1 MAGPGTQRRGTALIT
16 GASSGIGRAFAR
28 EFARNGFDVV
38 LVARREGP
46 LREAAA
52 QITGEF
58 GVRALPHVLDLA
70 DPAAPTTIVGLLDRG
85 GIEVDALVNNAGFGV
100 PGMLSDVDW
109 QRHADCI
116 EVMARAPTHLCYL
129 LAPGMAAR
137 RRGWI
142 VNVSSLTAFLP
153 PHAGGTLYYPVKAFM
168 LNLSLALRAE
178 VRRHGVHVTAVCPG
192 FTETGFQEAAGG
204 TVESVAFPRRLWLTA
219 ERVARAGYADVMRDR
234 AICIPGTVNRMIAL
248 AFKLMPGALGR
259 WIVRGDS

>member
-1 MAGPGTQRRGTALIT
+1 MPVHGIGHRGTALVT

-46 LREAAA
+46 LREAAGEIA
-52 QITGEF
+52 GEF
-58 GVRALPHVLDLA
+58 GVRATPYVFDLA
-70 DPAAPTTIVGLLDRG
+70 NPASPAAIAACLEDE

-137 RRGWI
+137 GRGWI
-142 VNVSSLTAFLP
+142 VNISSLTAFLP
-153 PHAGGTLYYPVKAFM
+153 PHAGGTLYYPVKAYM
-168 LNLSLALRAE
+168 LNLSLAHRAE
-178 VRRHGVHVTAVCPG
+178 MQRHGIHVTAVCPG
-192 FTETGFQEAAGG
+192 FTETRFQEAAGG
-204 TVESVAFPRRLWLTA
+204 TVESVAFPRWLWLTS
-219 ERVARAGYADVMRDR
+219 ERVARAGYSDVMRDR
-234 AICIPGTVNRMIAL
+234 AICIPGFVNKAIAL

-259 WIVRGDS
+259 WIVRGES